1 MAGLTDDEYNT
12 PIRIFGSQLPIREL
26 VHIAPNPATLNRIRQ
41 DLHAYAVRL
50 FGLPMLPE
58 NMVQVTAQVKE
69 ILNQSVL
76 GQLQTQLSSY
86 NAVNSV
92 SNLIEHTLNAM
103 ADLVLTDDSVYF
115 GMRILRASIE
125 FVRRLMVVLVL
136 CVGRVHAQSFINEMI
151 DIAISSENG
160 EQFAGTRTNFFLN
173 GFIFRSRKCCNRS
186 I

>member
-1 MAGLTDDEYNT
+1 MAGLTDDDYNT
-12 PIRIFGSQLPIREL
+12 PIRIFGSHLPIREL
-26 VHIAPNPATLNRIRQ
+26 VHIAPTPGTLNRIRL

-50 FGLPMLPE
+50 FGLPMIPE
-58 NMVQVTAQVKE
+58 NMALVAGQVKE

-76 GQLQTQLSSY
+76 GQVQSDLSSY

-92 SNLIEHTLNAM
+92 ANLIEHTMNTM
-103 ADLVLTDDSVYF
+103 ADLVLTDDSVHF

-151 DIAISSENG
+151 EIAISSETG
-160 EQFAGTRTNFFLN
+160 MIFYLHFIHLYILLFF
-173 GFIFRSRKCCNRS
+173 FHRY
-186 I
+186 